1 MFIYRFTLI
10 FNTRYYFS
18 DCTIKNWVLPLLY
31 YIFFYPLSF
40 IVFVQS
46 LSCVWLFVTLWTE
59 EQSSLSITISQS
71 LLKLMSIES
80 VMPSNHLV
88 LCHPHL
94 LLPSVSPSI
103 KDESWLFTSSGQCIG
118 ASALASVLAM
128 NIQGWFPLGL
138 IGLISLM
145 SKCSQGSSLAPQFES
160 IHSSVLS
167 LLCIP
172 ALTFIHDY
180 WKNHSF
186 DYMDFCWQSDIS
198 AF

>member
-1 MFIYRFTLI
+1 MFIYLFTLI
-10 FNTRYYFS
+10 FNTRYYFL

-46 LSCVWLFVTLWTE
+46 LSCFWLFVTPWTE
-59 EQSSLSITISQS
+59 AQASLSITISQS

-94 LLPSVSPSI
+94 LLPSIFPSI
-103 KDESWLFTSSGQCIG
+103 RDFSNELAPTSSGQCIG
-118 ASALASVLAM
+118 ASASVLTM
-128 NIQGWFPLGL
+128 KIQAWFPLGL
-138 IGLISLM
+138 TGLISLM
-145 SKCSQGSSLAPQFES
+145 SKYSQESSLAPQFEI
-160 IHSSVLS
+160 IHSSALN
-167 LLCIP
+167 LLYIP
-172 ALTFIHDY
+172 AITFIHDY
-180 WKNHSF
+180 WKNYSF
-186 DYMDFCWQSDIS
+186 DYTDFCWQSDIS